1 MELLIGILCGIALSL
16 FFSFG
21 PAFFGLI
28 QNSIE
33 HGFRR
38 AMAFAIGVSVSDVVV
53 VGLMLTV
60 LKNVDMEAVIHNVY
74 VALIGGVG
82 IAAMGVYTF
91 RKKGRVRRDK
101 SGRLHLISDGK
112 VGRRHIMLHGFLLN
126 FLNPFIWV
134 YWISVIALLS
144 GEVGLYGTER
154 YIFFAGL
161 LGATLGCDLLK
172 CRLASLLQQWF
183 TPRVMIGFNKGT
195 GVVLM
200 AFGIYMV
207 VSMIVYQTNPK
218 VREKEQEAMPQST
231 KIIQSLH
238 NHVGRDSNH
247 MTKTV
252 AEDTAT
258 IYMDTAAVMDSTA
271 DTTYLE

>member
-38 AMAFAIGVSVSDVVV
+38 AMAFAIGVSLSDVVV

-60 LKNVDMEAVIHNVY
+60 LKNVDMEAVMHNVY
-74 VALIGGVG
+74 VASICGAG

-91 RKKGRVRRDK
+91 RKKGRIRRDK
-101 SGRLHLISDGK
+101 NGRLHLISASK
-112 VGRRHIMLHGFLLN
+112 VGRRHILLQGFLLN

-134 YWISVIALLS
+134 YWISVITLLS
-144 GEVGLYGTER
+144 GEVGLNGTER
-154 YIFFAGL
+154 YWFFGGL
-161 LGATLGCDLLK
+161 LAATLGCDLLK

-195 GVVLM
+195 GVVLI

-218 VREKEQEAMPQST
+218 LREKEQESMPQGT
-231 KIIQSLH
+231 KLIQTLH
-238 NHVGRDSNH
+238 NHVGKDSNN
-247 MTKTV
+247 
-252 AEDTAT
+252 AEKRTAKEADTF
-258 IYMDTAAVMDSTA
+258 YLDTAALA
-271 DTTYLE
+271 DPVYLE

>member
-1 MELLIGILCGIALSL
+1 MELLTGIIGGIVLSL

-38 AMAFAIGVSVSDVVV
+38 AMAFAVGISLSDVVV
-53 VGLMLTV
+53 VFLMLTV
-60 LKNVDMEAVIHNVY
+60 LRNVDMTAVMHNVY
-74 VALIGGVG
+74 VALIGGAG

-91 RKKGRVRRDK
+91 RKKGHVRRDK
-101 SGRLHLISDGK
+101 NGRLRLISDGK
-112 VGRRHIMLHGFLLN
+112 VGRSHILLHGFLLN

-134 YWISVIALLS
+134 YWISLITLLS
-144 GEVGLYGTER
+144 GEVGLDGTER
-154 YIFFAGL
+154 YVFFAGL
-161 LGATLGCDLLK
+161 LVATLGCDLLK
-172 CRLASLLQQWF
+172 CRLASLLQQMF
-183 TPRVMIGFNKGT
+183 TPRVMIGFNKTT
-195 GVVLM
+195 GVVLV

-218 VREKEQEAMPQST
+218 VREKEQEKVPQST

-238 NHVGRDSNH
+238 NQVGKDSARH
-247 MTKTV
+247 TDTV
-252 AEDTAT
+252 
-258 IYMDTAAVMDSTA
+258 YFK
-271 DTTYLE
+271 